1 MKRFIGNL
9 ILFTVMCVIG
19 FSVSYFLFAKRQ
31 TPQLVHP
38 ESTSSESATIAPT
51 FSLETAPKQSLQG
64 TIMSM
69 TGHVEW
75 TSRIATAPAQLKED
89 THIQQGESVETKKDG
104 SIKISLSTDLQV
116 TLFSNSKVQFI
127 QTLPETIV
135 FQQDSGSV
143 TYSKTA
149 GNPMSVRTFGLSTE
163 MTDGRIL
170 ITMDTDQLT
179 AVVKIQKG
187 NATCAYND
195 LEYQSHVATYP
206 VGTILV
212 YDSEK
217 RKLTEE

>member
-1 MKRFIGNL
+1 
-9 ILFTVMCVIG
+9 MCAIG
-19 FSVSYFLFAKRQ
+19 FTVSYFLFAKKQ
-31 TPQLVHP
+31 TTQPNNQ
-38 ESTSSESATIAPT
+38 ESTSSENATIAPT

-69 TGHVEW
+69 TGQVEW
-75 TSRIATAPAQLKED
+75 TSRIATEPAQLKENIY
-89 THIQQGESVETKKDG
+89 IQQGESVETKKDG
-104 SIKISLSTDLQV
+104 SIKISIGSDLQV

-135 FQQDSGSV
+135 FQQDLGSV
-143 TYSKTA
+143 TYSKTT

-170 ITMDTDQLT
+170 ITMDTDELT

-187 NATCAYND
+187 NATFAYND
-195 LEYQSHVATYP
+195 LDYQSHVATYP
-206 VGTILV
+206 VGTILI
-212 YDSEK
+212 YDNEK